1 MPHNALM
8 LTAPAVTRHV
18 MHTFLPFLCHL
29 TLRVLL
35 AGIEHGKRLHF
46 AFENYHHS
54 LALNNSGCKAA
65 AKERILARHQQ
76 PDG

>member
-1 MPHNALM
+1 
-8 LTAPAVTRHV
+8 V
-18 MHTFLPFLCHL
+18 HL

-65 AKERILARHQQ
+65 AKECILARHQQ